1 VRWVS
6 GFFIGSQASI
16 VRADPSLSTQGR
28 SRSMIFTNPM
38 FWLAVMVIGVIALF
52 IASKMGVL
60 NSTAVAVA
68 VSLLISV
75 AYFNLVDHYLMD
87 MQGLDYWYMFRK

>member
-1 VRWVS
+1 
-6 GFFIGSQASI
+6 
-16 VRADPSLSTQGR
+16 
-28 SRSMIFTNPM
+28 MIFTNPM
-38 FWLAVMVIGVIALF
+38 FWLAIMVIGVIALF

-60 NSTAVAVA
+60 NSTAVAIG